1 MFTVLQ
7 VGAAVLA
14 CAYLLLMWW
23 PRRGRW
29 ARQLALR
36 AWTVAFAG
44 GIVFALAFLA
54 VGFGADSKILMLSGI
69 VMGAAAAL
77 AHDGYWAAESYQRR
91 WGEC

>member
-1 MFTVLQ
+1 MFTMLQ
-7 VGAAVLA
+7 VGAILLA

-29 ARQLALR
+29 AGQLPLGW
-36 AWTVAFAG
+36 WTVAFG
-44 GIVFALAFLA
+44 GSIMFALAFLG
-54 VGFGADSKILMLSGI
+54 VGLGASSNVLTLSGI
-69 VMGAAAAL
+69 VMGAAAVL